1 VVCFAHERPRTKSRA
16 VPPGRVRIAVL
27 GVGLIGGSI
36 GLAARAQAGV
46 EVCGYDPDPRVRA
59 RALQL
64 GAIDEQATDV
74 LGAVDRADV
83 VFVAAPVGA
92 LPETVRTALAGAG
105 AEAVVTDVGSTKHV
119 VAEAGLT
126 DERFIGG
133 HPLAGAETAG
143 VEHARADLF
152 DGAVWY
158 LTPARGSTAGV
169 LYERLHRLLTSFG
182 AQPAAIDV
190 DTHDRL
196 MASVSHLP
204 HVLANLLVAQAAGVL
219 GGEDEQR
226 LPAVGP
232 SFRDAT
238 RVAGANTSIWADIY
252 LSNREA
258 LIAGI
263 DGLTGRLAEV
273 RAALQAGDATAVAD
287 WNDRARADREK
298 LLGAGLVGGP
308 VIELRASVP
317 NRPGVIAELALALG
331 GANLNIVDMVLS
343 PSEDNR
349 QGVVALWFS
358 GESNAARARELI
370 FDLGFP
376 VARA

>member
-1 VVCFAHERPRTKSRA
+1 M
-16 VPPGRVRIAVL
+16 RVAVL

-36 GLAARAQAGV
+36 GLAARGRAGA
-46 EVCGYDPDPRVRA
+46 EVCGYDPDPRVCA
-59 RALQL
+59 SALEL
-64 GAIDEQATDV
+64 GAIDEQAADIA
-74 LGAVDRADV
+74 GAVHGAEV

-92 LPETVRTALAGAG
+92 LGETVRAALAHAG
-105 AEAVVTDVGSTKHV
+105 PDTVVTDVGSTQRAI
-119 VAEAGLT
+119 AEAGVA

-152 DGAVWY
+152 DGAIWY

-182 AQPAAIDV
+182 AQPTAIDA

-204 HVLANLLVAQAAGVL
+204 HVLANLLVAQAASVL
-219 GGEDEQR
+219 DGDDEQR

-238 RVAGANTSIWADIY
+238 RVAGANTAIWTDIY
-252 LSNREA
+252 LSNRDA

-263 DGLTGRLAEV
+263 DGLAERLNDV
-273 RAALQAGDATAVAD
+273 RAALQKGDAAAVSA
-287 WNDRARADREK
+287 WNERARADRDE
-298 LLGAGLVGGP
+298 LLGAGLVGGAP
-308 VIELRASVP
+308 GDEMIELRTSVP

-331 GANLNIVDMVLS
+331 GAGVNILDMALS

-349 QGVVALWFS
+349 QGVVALWVG
-358 GESNAARARELI
+358 GEPRAARAQELI
-370 FDLGFP
+370 AGLGFP
-376 VARA
+376 VTRA